1 MVVVLLSLSVFAA
14 IGIAY
19 KFHLGVPAAAGAL
32 VVGGGAPASLYIA
45 WESLRLSSKPAERTA
60 TLADDAAT
68 LARAVESQWEKE
80 FGVRR
85 SDDPSHYLSVSWTAT
100 DAALVAGWG
109 ELWPAEGGSGRTQH
123 GLPAMPCS
131 APTGVLV
138 VLGGPGYGKS
148 TLMLQVMLDL
158 LERRKDGQPVPVY
171 VTLSSWDP
179 SRDDLK
185 EWLVNQLPLDYPA
198 LGDLAWGVDGENS
211 PLADL
216 LSQHMIA
223 PILDGLDEMPP
234 GARVEVIR
242 RLNEAS
248 DGRPPW
254 VVLTSRPE
262 EYHHAVGRAGD
273 RWTPLRDA
281 VVVELRAIDAG
292 KVSKYLTGNGKDARW
307 TPVVEALNQPGTP
320 VAQALRTPLYASL
333 ASVIYNPRDYES
345 NGRVPEPGKLADQ
358 EQFPSPESIG
368 RHLLDAFIPAVYPM
382 ERGAMESDV
391 GGQRHL
397 RAERCFMFVARYL
410 TDGHEEAST
419 SLQWW
424 DLTGIAPRWLVPGVI
439 GAVSGIGVGVSAST
453 GTHVGIGIG
462 VGLGTG
468 MLIALVLGL
477 GVRAARYRWNRK
489 GYQERYGSG
498 RPGPGMAGG
507 LIGAAVGGLGAGIA
521 GRYGVGHEASLFGG
535 LPDALGIG
543 IGAGAS
549 TEFFGGLAGSLIGSF
564 IAGYLE
570 AVGLGVPAGLVDG
583 LAVAVA
589 AGLFV
594 AFTGRVRP
602 ARRRP
607 QWHWQVGL
615 AGGLI
620 VGLAMGF
627 IVGREEGATAGV
639 VAGVVLAATASL
651 PFGLSHSEQN
661 LDYIPSPGQ
670 ALAMDA
676 TAFRLAALSGGLA
689 TGTAGFVG
697 VSLASIFEVGER
709 MSLASVVSDGLGT
722 GLSAGPVAALAFG
735 CYHAASPRF
744 LIVSWWLA
752 LRGKTPWRMLGFLED
767 AHKRGVLRQIGA
779 TYQFRHEDL
788 QHRLAN
794 RLNVRDEQRNE
805 TDVDC
810 A

>member
-1 MVVVLLSLSVFAA
+1 MGRNGWAAVQADWSRPGRPLRRIGVIVVVLLSLSVFAA
-14 IGIAY
+14 IGINY
-19 KFHLGVPAAAGAL
+19 KYHLGVPAAAGAL
-32 VVGGGAPASLYIA
+32 VVGGGAPASLYLA
-45 WESLRLSSKPAERTA
+45 WESIRLSSKPAERSA
-60 TLADDAAT
+60 TLADDASM

-85 SDDPSHYLSVSWTAT
+85 SDDPSHYLSVSWTAPEGC
-100 DAALVAGWG
+100 APAG
-109 ELWPAEGGSGRTQH
+109 
-123 GLPAMPCS
+123 M
-131 APTGVLV
+131 LV

-158 LERRKDGQPVPVY
+158 LERRQDCHPVPVY

-179 SRDDLK
+179 SRDSLNT
-185 EWLVNQLPLDYPA
+185 WLANQLPVDYPA
-198 LGDLAWGVDGENS
+198 LADLAGSDGGKNS
-211 PLADL
+211 RLADL

-242 RLNEAS
+242 RLNAAFAGP
-248 DGRPPW
+248 GRPPW
-254 VVLTSRPE
+254 LVLTSRPE
-262 EYHHAVGRAGD
+262 EYRRAVGRSGD

-281 VVVELRAIDAG
+281 AVVELPALDPG
-292 KVSKYLTGNGKDARW
+292 KVANYLSGNSEDTRW
-307 TPVVEALNQPGTP
+307 TPVVEALHQPGTP

-345 NGRVPEPGKLADQ
+345 NGRTTEPGELADQ
-358 EQFPSPESIG
+358 NKFPDQEAIG
-368 RHLLDAFIPAVYPM
+368 QHLLDAFIPAVYPV
-382 ERGAMESDV
+382 ESDA

-397 RAERCFMFVARYL
+397 RAERSFMFLARYL
-410 TDGHEEAST
+410 TDGHEEAGT

-424 DLTGIAPRWLVPGVI
+424 DLTGLAPRWLVPGVI
-439 GAVSGIGVGVSAST
+439 GTVSGIGVGVSAGT
-453 GTHVGIGIG
+453 GTHVGVGIG

-468 MLIALVLGL
+468 MLVALVLGL
-477 GVRAARYRWNRK
+477 GVRAASYRWNRK
-489 GYQERYGSG
+489 AYQERYGKG

-507 LIGAAVGGLGAGIA
+507 LIGAAVGGLGAGVA
-521 GRYGVGHEASLFGG
+521 GRYGVGHEALLFSG

-549 TEFFGGLAGSLIGSF
+549 TDFFGGLAGSLIGSF
-564 IAGYLE
+564 MAGYLE
-570 AVGLGVPAGLVDG
+570 GVGLGVPAGLIDG
-583 LAVAVA
+583 LAVAMA

-594 AFTGRVRP
+594 AFMGRANP

-620 VGLAMGF
+620 VGLAVGF
-627 IVGREEGATAGV
+627 IVGRAEGACAGV
-639 VAGVVLAATASL
+639 AAGIVLAAAASL

-661 LDYIPSPGQ
+661 LDYVPSPGQ

-676 TAFRLAALSGGLA
+676 TAFRFTALSAGLA
-689 TGTAGFVG
+689 TGTAGFVS
-697 VSLASIFEVGER
+697 VSLASILEVGAR
-709 MSLASVVSDGLGT
+709 MSVASVVSDGLGT
-722 GLSAGPVAALAFG
+722 GLSAGLVAALAFG

-752 LRGKTPWRMLGFLED
+752 LRGKTPWRLHGFLED
-767 AHKRGVLRQIGA
+767 AHERGVLRQVGA
-779 TYQFRHEDL
+779 AYQFRHEDL
-788 QHRLAN
+788 RQRLAN
-794 RLNVRDEQRNE
+794 R
-805 TDVDC
+805 
-810 A
+810 AA